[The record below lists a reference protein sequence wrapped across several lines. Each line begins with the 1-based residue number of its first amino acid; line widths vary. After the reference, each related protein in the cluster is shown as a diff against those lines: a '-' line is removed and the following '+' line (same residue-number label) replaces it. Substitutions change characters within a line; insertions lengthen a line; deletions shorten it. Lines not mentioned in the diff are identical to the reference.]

1 MTLPCHGSSEKVWKA
16 WKAMMPASHPS
27 HTLWKSV
34 RGSTFPRARRLDIC
48 LLDAPQARTIASA
61 RELVTDASGPQRHT
75 CPGALSLSVLSTS
88 VTKQTGDTVTAERDG
103 DNPQL
108 WASTTLLYAL
118 ERELDHGST
127 SSVLVEL
134 SHLGCHLSRDERT
147 GSLPGLAQSRLISP
161 IAAKKFRTSLA

>member
-34 RGSTFPRARRLDIC
+34 RGSTFPRPRRLDIC
-48 LLDAPQARTIASA
+48 LLMPLKPNHRL
-61 RELVTDASGPQRHT
+61 RKGLVTDASGPQRHT

-108 WASTTLLYAL
+108 WATHDVVVCPGK
-118 ERELDHGST
+118 RVGSWINVFSSCRVIT
-127 SSVLVEL
+127 SGVS
-134 SHLGCHLSRDERT
+134 SDPDERT
-147 GSLPGLAQSRLISP
+147 EACRVLPIAANIAS